1 MSDRELEMQEDDNL
15 VNEEEVTLEAA
26 DSELEEARSRKVKES
41 DIDDDDTGS
50 DPQGA
55 SFGDPSDSGDVTT
68 KKTDEK
74 PKGKGDPMPKTKI
87 GMINAMVDAMKG
99 HKKDEIAASYE
110 KMMAA
115 LDLNEDDDEEEAEE
129 SKKNVKEVKKNV
141 KEVKKVTK
149 EDIDVSDDV
158 RALFGEEDLSE
169 EFKESAT
176 TIFEAAV
183 VSKINEVLDSVSVDM
198 DAELEAEKH
207 DAVQPLN
214 TRLDDYLEYVVEE
227 WTKENQ
233 IAIESGIRAEIVEN
247 FMEGLRGLF
256 TENYVDIPEEKV
268 DLVDELAAKVQEL
281 EASVNEE
288 MEKNIDISKQLQEIK
303 KEQII
308 ENISDGLSENQSDK
322 LKSLADGVD
331 FEDEEDY
338 TKKLE
343 TIKENYFPSEE
354 VVSEIADDDEPL
366 EIEDD
371 DKNVNGSMANY
382 MNAISRSI
390 KK

>member
-15 VNEEEVTLEAA
+15 VNEEEVTLETASA
-26 DSELEEARSRKVKES
+26 EEVIAEAEEVQPEDDSEELVE
-41 DIDDDDTGS
+41 
-50 DPQGA
+50 
-55 SFGDPSDSGDVTT
+55 
-68 KKTDEK
+68 EK
-74 PKGKGDPMPKTKI
+74 PAMPKTKI
-87 GMINAMVDAMKG
+87 GMINAMVEYMKG
-99 HKKDEIAASYE
+99 HKKDDIAASYGKLMSAFE
-110 KMMAA
+110 P
-115 LDLNEDDDEEEAEE
+115 DDEDEDEEDDEEEAKE
-129 SKKNVKEVKKNV
+129 SKKKSV

-158 RALFGEEDLSE
+158 KALFGEEDLSE

-198 DAELEAEKH
+198 DAELEAEKE
-207 DAVQPLN
+207 DSIQTLS

-227 WTKENQ
+227 WVKENE

-281 EASVNEE
+281 ETSVNEE

>member
-1 MSDRELEMQEDDNL
+1 MSDKELEMQEDDNL
-15 VNEEEVTLEAA
+15 VNEEEVTLETASA
-26 DSELEEARSRKVKES
+26 EEVIAEAEEVQPEDDSEELAE
-41 DIDDDDTGS
+41 
-50 DPQGA
+50 
-55 SFGDPSDSGDVTT
+55 
-68 KKTDEK
+68 EK
-74 PKGKGDPMPKTKI
+74 PAMPKTKI
-87 GMINAMVDAMKG
+87 GMINAMVEYMKG
-99 HKKDEIAASYE
+99 HKKDDIAASYGKLMSAFE
-110 KMMAA
+110 P
-115 LDLNEDDDEEEAEE
+115 DDEDEDEEDDEEEAKE
-129 SKKNVKEVKKNV
+129 SKKKSV

-158 RALFGEEDLSE
+158 KALFGEEDLSE

-198 DAELEAEKH
+198 DAELEAEKE
-207 DAVQPLN
+207 DSIQTLS

-227 WTKENQ
+227 WVKENE

-281 EASVNEE
+281 ETSVNEE
-288 MEKNIDISKQLQEIK
+288 MEKNIDISKQLQEMK

-308 ENISDGLSENQSDK
+308 ESISDRLSENQSDK
-322 LKSLADGVD
+322 LKSLADGVE
-331 FEDEEDY
+331 FESEEDY

-343 TIKENYFPSEE
+343 TVKENYFPSEE
-354 VVSEIADDDEPL
+354 VVSEIADDEPL

>member
-1 MSDRELEMQEDDNL
+1 MSDQELNMQEDDNL
-15 VNEEEVTLEAA
+15 VNEEEVTLDSASVEETEEVIDEAKK
-26 DSELEEARSRKVKES
+26 SVKEFKADHDDS
-41 DIDDDDTGS
+41 DVP
-50 DPQGA
+50 DPVGN
-55 SFGDPSDSGDVTT
+55 
-68 KKTDEK
+68 KTDEK
-74 PKGKGDPMPKTKI
+74 PKGGGDPMPKTKI

-99 HKKDEIAASYE
+99 HKKDEIAASYK

-115 LDLNEDDDEEEAEE
+115 LDMDDDSEDDEEEAPVE
-129 SKKNVKEVKKNV
+129 SKKSV

-158 RALFGEEDLSE
+158 KALFGEEDLSE

-183 VSKINEVLDSVSVDM
+183 VSKINEVLSVDM
-198 DAELEAEKH
+198 DAELEAEKE
-207 DAVQPLN
+207 DAVQALS

-247 FMEGLRGLF
+247 FMEGLRNLF
-256 TENYVDIPEEKV
+256 SENYVDIPEEKV

-281 EASVNEE
+281 ETSVNEE
-288 MEKNIDISKQLQEIK
+288 MEKNIEISKQLQERK

-308 ENISDGLSENQSDK
+308 ESISDGLSENQSDK
-322 LKSLADGVD
+322 LKSLAEGVD

-343 TIKENYFPSEE
+343 TVKENYFPSEE
-354 VVSEIADDDEPL
+354 VVSEIADNDEPL
-366 EIEDD
+366 ELEDD
-371 DKNVNGSMANY
+371 DKMVNGSMANY

>member
-1 MSDRELEMQEDDNL
+1 MSDQELEMQEDDSL
-15 VNEEEVTLEAA
+15 VDEEEVTEA
-26 DSELEEARSRKVKES
+26 RKVKES

-55 SFGDPSDSGDVTT
+55 SFGDPSDAGDVTT
-68 KKTDEK
+68 KKTDEQ

-99 HKKDEIAASYE
+99 HKKDELAAAYE
-110 KMMAA
+110 KMMNAMKKY
-115 LDLNEDDDEEEAEE
+115 DSEDDVGYGEEAEK
-129 SKKNVKEVKKNV
+129 SKKTV

-158 RALFGEEDLSE
+158 KALFGEEDLSE

-183 VSKINEVLDSVSVDM
+183 VSKINEVLDTVSVDM
-198 DAELEAEKH
+198 DAELEVEL
-207 DAVQPLN
+207 DESIQTLS

-227 WTKENQ
+227 WVKENE

-308 ENISDGLSENQSDK
+308 ESVSDGLSENQSDK

-371 DKNVNGSMANY
+371 DTVNGSMAHY

>member
-1 MSDRELEMQEDDNL
+1 MSDQELNTQEDDNL
-15 VNEEEVTLEAA
+15 VNEEEVTLESASA
-26 DSELEEARSRKVKES
+26 EETEEVIAEAEEVQPEDDSEELAE
-41 DIDDDDTGS
+41 
-50 DPQGA
+50 
-55 SFGDPSDSGDVTT
+55 
-68 KKTDEK
+68 EK
-74 PKGKGDPMPKTKI
+74 PAMPKTKI
-87 GMINAMVDAMKG
+87 GMINAMVEYMKG
-99 HKKDEIAASYE
+99 HKKDDIAASYTKLMSAFE
-110 KMMAA
+110 P
-115 LDLNEDDDEEEAEE
+115 DDEDDDEEDDDEEEAKE
-129 SKKNVKEVKKNV
+129 SKKKSV

-158 RALFGEEDLSE
+158 KALFGEEDLSE

-183 VSKINEVLDSVSVDM
+183 VSKINEVLDTVSVDM
-198 DAELEAEKH
+198 DAELEADKEESIQ
-207 DAVQPLN
+207 ALS

-227 WTKENQ
+227 WVKENE

-281 EASVNEE
+281 ETSVNEE
-288 MEKNIDISKQLQEIK
+288 MEKNIDISKQLQEMK

-308 ENISDGLSENQSDK
+308 ESISDGLSENQSDK
-322 LKSLADGVD
+322 LKSLADGVE
-331 FEDEEDY
+331 FESEEDY

-343 TIKENYFPSEE
+343 TVKENYFPSEE
-354 VVSEIADDDEPL
+354 VVSEIADDEPL

>member
-1 MSDRELEMQEDDNL
+1 MSDQELEMQEDDSL
-15 VNEEEVTLEAA
+15 VDEEEVTEA
-26 DSELEEARSRKVKES
+26 RKVKES

-55 SFGDPSDSGDVTT
+55 SFGDPSDAGDVDT
-68 KKTDEK
+68 KKTHEK
-74 PKGKGDPMPKTKI
+74 KPGKGDPMPKTKI

-99 HKKDEIAASYE
+99 HKKDELAAAYK
-110 KMMAA
+110 KMMNAMKKY
-115 LDLNEDDDEEEAEE
+115 DSEDDVGYGEEAEK
-129 SKKNVKEVKKNV
+129 SKKTV

-183 VSKINEVLDSVSVDM
+183 VSKINEVLDTVSVDM
-198 DAELEAEKH
+198 DAELEVE
-207 DAVQPLN
+207 LN
-214 TRLDDYLEYVVEE
+214 ESIQTLSTRLDDYLEYVVEE
-227 WTKENQ
+227 WVKENE

-308 ENISDGLSENQSDK
+308 ESVSDGLSENQSDK

-371 DKNVNGSMANY
+371 DTVNGSMAHY

>member
-1 MSDRELEMQEDDNL
+1 MSDQELNTQEDDNL
-15 VNEEEVTLEAA
+15 VNEEEVTLETASA
-26 DSELEEARSRKVKES
+26 EEVIAEAEEVQPEDDSEELAE
-41 DIDDDDTGS
+41 
-50 DPQGA
+50 
-55 SFGDPSDSGDVTT
+55 
-68 KKTDEK
+68 EK
-74 PKGKGDPMPKTKI
+74 PAMPKTKI
-87 GMINAMVDAMKG
+87 GMINAMVEYMKG
-99 HKKDEIAASYE
+99 HKKDDIAASYTKLMSAFE
-110 KMMAA
+110 P
-115 LDLNEDDDEEEAEE
+115 DDEEDDDEDDDEEEAKE
-129 SKKNVKEVKKNV
+129 SKKKSV

-158 RALFGEEDLSE
+158 KALFGEEDLSE

-183 VSKINEVLDSVSVDM
+183 VSKINEVLDTVSVDM
-198 DAELEAEKH
+198 DAELEADKEESIQ
-207 DAVQPLN
+207 ALS

-227 WTKENQ
+227 WVKENEV
-233 IAIESGIRAEIVEN
+233 AIDSGIRAEIVEN

-281 EASVNEE
+281 ETSVNEE

-308 ENISDGLSENQSDK
+308 ESISDGLSENQSDK
-322 LKSLADGVD
+322 LKSLADGVE
-331 FEDEEDY
+331 FESEEDY

-343 TIKENYFPSEE
+343 TVKENYFPSEE
-354 VVSEIADDDEPL
+354 VVSEIADDEPL

>member
-1 MSDRELEMQEDDNL
+1 MSDKELKMQEDDNL
-15 VNEEEVTLEAA
+15 VTEEEVTLEAA

-55 SFGDPSDSGDVTT
+55 SFGDPSDAGDVTT

-99 HKKDEIAASYE
+99 HKKDEIASSYE

-115 LDLNEDDDEEEAEE
+115 LDMDDEDEDDDDDEEAVE
-129 SKKNVKEVKKNV
+129 SKKKSV

-198 DAELEAEKH
+198 DAELEAEKE
-207 DAVQPLN
+207 DAVQALS

-227 WTKENQ
+227 WTKENE

-247 FMEGLRGLF
+247 FMEGLRSLF

-281 EASVNEE
+281 ETSVNEE
-288 MEKNIDISKQLQEIK
+288 MEKNIDISKQLQEMK

-308 ENISDGLSENQSDK
+308 ESISDGLSENQSDK

>member
-1 MSDRELEMQEDDNL
+1 MSDKELEMQEDDNL
-15 VNEEEVTLEAA
+15 VNEEEVTLETASA
-26 DSELEEARSRKVKES
+26 EEVIAEAEEVQPEDDSEELVE
-41 DIDDDDTGS
+41 
-50 DPQGA
+50 
-55 SFGDPSDSGDVTT
+55 
-68 KKTDEK
+68 EK
-74 PKGKGDPMPKTKI
+74 PAMPKTKI
-87 GMINAMVDAMKG
+87 GMINAMVEYMKG
-99 HKKDEIAASYE
+99 HKKDDIAASYSKLMSAFE
-110 KMMAA
+110 P
-115 LDLNEDDDEEEAEE
+115 DDEDEDEEDDEEEAKE
-129 SKKNVKEVKKNV
+129 SKKKSV

-158 RALFGEEDLSE
+158 KALFGEEDLSE

-183 VSKINEVLDSVSVDM
+183 VSKINEVLDTVSVDM
-198 DAELEAEKH
+198 DAELEAEKV
-207 DAVQPLN
+207 DSIQTLS

-227 WTKENQ
+227 WVKENEV
-233 IAIESGIRAEIVEN
+233 AINSGIRAEIVEN

-281 EASVNEE
+281 ETSVNEE

-308 ENISDGLSENQSDK
+308 ESISDGLSENQSDK
-322 LKSLADGVD
+322 LKSLADGVE
-331 FEDEEDY
+331 FESEEDY

-343 TIKENYFPSEE
+343 TVKENYFPSEE
-354 VVSEIADDDEPL
+354 VVSEIADDEPL

>member
-1 MSDRELEMQEDDNL
+1 MSDQELNMQEDDNL
-15 VNEEEVTLEAA
+15 VNEEEVTLDSASVEETEEVIDEAKKSVKEFKA
-26 DSELEEARSRKVKES
+26 DHDDSEVPDAV
-41 DIDDDDTGS
+41 GN
-50 DPQGA
+50 
-55 SFGDPSDSGDVTT
+55 
-68 KKTDEK
+68 KTDEK
-74 PKGKGDPMPKTKI
+74 PKGGGDPMPKTKI

-99 HKKDEIAASYE
+99 HKKDEIAASYK

-115 LDLNEDDDEEEAEE
+115 LDMDDDSEDDEEEAPAE
-129 SKKNVKEVKKNV
+129 SKKSV

-158 RALFGEEDLSE
+158 KALFGEEDLSE

-183 VSKINEVLDSVSVDM
+183 VSKINEVLDNVSVDM
-198 DAELEAEKH
+198 DAELEAEKE
-207 DAVQPLN
+207 DAVQALS

-247 FMEGLRGLF
+247 FMEGLRNLF
-256 TENYVDIPEEKV
+256 SENYVDIPEEKV

-281 EASVNEE
+281 ETSVNEE
-288 MEKNIDISKQLQEIK
+288 MEKNIEISKQLQERK

-308 ENISDGLSENQSDK
+308 ESISDGLSENQSDK
-322 LKSLADGVD
+322 LKSLAEGVD

-343 TIKENYFPSEE
+343 TVKENYFPSEE
-354 VVSEIADDDEPL
+354 VVSEIADNDEPL
-366 EIEDD
+366 ELEDD
-371 DKNVNGSMANY
+371 DKMVNGSMANY

>member
-1 MSDRELEMQEDDNL
+1 MSDKELEMQEDDNL
-15 VNEEEVTLEAA
+15 VTEEEVTLETASA
-26 DSELEEARSRKVKES
+26 EEVIAEAEEVPPEDDSEELAEENPA
-41 DIDDDDTGS
+41 
-50 DPQGA
+50 
-55 SFGDPSDSGDVTT
+55 
-68 KKTDEK
+68 
-74 PKGKGDPMPKTKI
+74 MPKTKI
-87 GMINAMVDAMKG
+87 GMINAMVEYMKG
-99 HKKDEIAASYE
+99 HKKDDIAASYGKLMSAFE
-110 KMMAA
+110 P
-115 LDLNEDDDEEEAEE
+115 DDEDEDEEDDEEEAKE
-129 SKKNVKEVKKNV
+129 SKKKSV

-158 RALFGEEDLSE
+158 KALFGEEDLSE

-183 VSKINEVLDSVSVDM
+183 VSKINEVLDTVSVDM
-198 DAELEAEKH
+198 DAELEVEL
-207 DAVQPLN
+207 DESIQTLS

-281 EASVNEE
+281 ETSVNEE

-308 ENISDGLSENQSDK
+308 ESISDGLSENQSDK
-322 LKSLADGVD
+322 LKSLADGVE
-331 FEDEEDY
+331 FESEEDY

-343 TIKENYFPSEE
+343 TVKENYFPSEE
-354 VVSEIADDDEPL
+354 VVSEIADDEPL

>member
-1 MSDRELEMQEDDNL
+1 MSDQELNTQEDDNL
-15 VNEEEVTLEAA
+15 VNEEEVTLETASA
-26 DSELEEARSRKVKES
+26 EEVIAEAEEVQPEDDSEELAE
-41 DIDDDDTGS
+41 
-50 DPQGA
+50 
-55 SFGDPSDSGDVTT
+55 
-68 KKTDEK
+68 EK
-74 PKGKGDPMPKTKI
+74 PAMPKTKI
-87 GMINAMVDAMKG
+87 GMINAMVEYMKG
-99 HKKDEIAASYE
+99 HKKDDIAASYTKLMSAFE
-110 KMMAA
+110 P
-115 LDLNEDDDEEEAEE
+115 DDEEDDDEDDDEEEAKE
-129 SKKNVKEVKKNV
+129 SKKKSV

-158 RALFGEEDLSE
+158 KALFGEEDLSE

-183 VSKINEVLDSVSVDM
+183 VSKINEVLDTVSVDM
-198 DAELEAEKH
+198 DAELEAEKE
-207 DAVQPLN
+207 DSIQTLS

-227 WTKENQ
+227 WVKENEV
-233 IAIESGIRAEIVEN
+233 AINSGIRAEIVEN

-281 EASVNEE
+281 ETSVNEE

-308 ENISDGLSENQSDK
+308 ESISDGLSENQSDK
-322 LKSLADGVD
+322 LKSLADGVE
-331 FEDEEDY
+331 FESEEDY

-343 TIKENYFPSEE
+343 TVKENYFPSEE
-354 VVSEIADDDEPL
+354 VVSEIADDEPL

>member
-1 MSDRELEMQEDDNL
+1 MSDKELEMQEDDNL
-15 VNEEEVTLEAA
+15 VTEEEVTLETASA
-26 DSELEEARSRKVKES
+26 EEVIAEAEEVQPEDDSEELVE
-41 DIDDDDTGS
+41 
-50 DPQGA
+50 
-55 SFGDPSDSGDVTT
+55 
-68 KKTDEK
+68 EK
-74 PKGKGDPMPKTKI
+74 PAMPKTKI
-87 GMINAMVDAMKG
+87 GMINAMVEYMKG
-99 HKKDEIAASYE
+99 HKKDDIAASYGKLMSAFE
-110 KMMAA
+110 P
-115 LDLNEDDDEEEAEE
+115 DDEDDDEEDDDEEEAKE
-129 SKKNVKEVKKNV
+129 SKKKSV

-158 RALFGEEDLSE
+158 KALFGEEDLSE

-183 VSKINEVLDSVSVDM
+183 VSKINEVLDTVSVDM
-198 DAELEAEKH
+198 DAELEAEKE
-207 DAVQPLN
+207 DSIQTLS

-227 WTKENQ
+227 WVKENE

-281 EASVNEE
+281 ETSVNEE

-308 ENISDGLSENQSDK
+308 ESISDGLSENQSDK
-322 LKSLADGVD
+322 LKSLADGVE
-331 FEDEEDY
+331 FESEEDY

-343 TIKENYFPSEE
+343 TVKENYFPSEE
-354 VVSEIADDDEPL
+354 VVSEIADDEPL

>member
-1 MSDRELEMQEDDNL
+1 MSDKELEMQEDDNL
-15 VNEEEVTLEAA
+15 VTEEEVTLETASA
-26 DSELEEARSRKVKES
+26 EEVIAEAEEVQPEDDSEELAE
-41 DIDDDDTGS
+41 
-50 DPQGA
+50 
-55 SFGDPSDSGDVTT
+55 
-68 KKTDEK
+68 EK
-74 PKGKGDPMPKTKI
+74 PAMPKTKI
-87 GMINAMVDAMKG
+87 GMINAMVEYMKG
-99 HKKDEIAASYE
+99 HKKDDIAASYGKLMSAFE
-110 KMMAA
+110 P
-115 LDLNEDDDEEEAEE
+115 DDEDEDEEDDEEEAKE
-129 SKKNVKEVKKNV
+129 SKKKSV

-158 RALFGEEDLSE
+158 KALFGEEDLSE

-198 DAELEAEKH
+198 DAELEVEL
-207 DAVQPLN
+207 DESIQTLS

-227 WTKENQ
+227 WVKENEV
-233 IAIESGIRAEIVEN
+233 AINSGIRAEIVEN

-281 EASVNEE
+281 ETSVNEE

-308 ENISDGLSENQSDK
+308 ESISDGLSENQSDK
-322 LKSLADGVD
+322 LKSLADGVE
-331 FEDEEDY
+331 FESEEDY

-343 TIKENYFPSEE
+343 TVKENYFPSEE
-354 VVSEIADDDEPL
+354 VVSEIADDEPL

>member
-1 MSDRELEMQEDDNL
+1 MSDKELEMQEDDNL
-15 VNEEEVTLEAA
+15 VTEEEVTLETASA
-26 DSELEEARSRKVKES
+26 EEVIAEAEEVQPEDDSEELAE
-41 DIDDDDTGS
+41 
-50 DPQGA
+50 
-55 SFGDPSDSGDVTT
+55 
-68 KKTDEK
+68 EK
-74 PKGKGDPMPKTKI
+74 PAMPKTKI
-87 GMINAMVDAMKG
+87 GMINAMVEYMKG
-99 HKKDEIAASYE
+99 HKKDDIAASYGKLMSAFE
-110 KMMAA
+110 P
-115 LDLNEDDDEEEAEE
+115 DDEDEDEEDDEEEAKE
-129 SKKNVKEVKKNV
+129 SKKKSV

-158 RALFGEEDLSE
+158 KALFGEEDLSE

-183 VSKINEVLDSVSVDM
+183 VSKINEVLDTVSVDM
-198 DAELEAEKH
+198 DAELEAEKE
-207 DAVQPLN
+207 DSIQTLS

-227 WTKENQ
+227 WVKENE

-247 FMEGLRGLF
+247 FMGGLRTLF

-308 ENISDGLSENQSDK
+308 ESVSDGLSENQSDK

-366 EIEDD
+366 EIEDED
-371 DKNVNGSMANY
+371 SVNGSMAHY

>member
-1 MSDRELEMQEDDNL
+1 MSDQELEMQEDDSL
-15 VNEEEVTLEAA
+15 VNEEEVTLETASA
-26 DSELEEARSRKVKES
+26 EEVIAEAEEVQPEDDSEELVE
-41 DIDDDDTGS
+41 
-50 DPQGA
+50 
-55 SFGDPSDSGDVTT
+55 
-68 KKTDEK
+68 EK
-74 PKGKGDPMPKTKI
+74 PAMPKTKI
-87 GMINAMVDAMKG
+87 GMINAMVEYMKG
-99 HKKDEIAASYE
+99 HKKDDIAASYSKLMSAFE
-110 KMMAA
+110 P
-115 LDLNEDDDEEEAEE
+115 DDEDEDEEDDEEEAKE
-129 SKKNVKEVKKNV
+129 SKKKSV

-158 RALFGEEDLSE
+158 KALFGEEDLSE

-183 VSKINEVLDSVSVDM
+183 VSKINEVLDTVSVDM
-198 DAELEAEKH
+198 DAELEAEKE
-207 DAVQPLN
+207 DSIQTLS

-227 WTKENQ
+227 WVKENEV
-233 IAIESGIRAEIVEN
+233 AINSGIRAEIVEN

-281 EASVNEE
+281 ETSVNEE

-308 ENISDGLSENQSDK
+308 ESISDGLSENQSDK
-322 LKSLADGVD
+322 LKSLADGVE
-331 FEDEEDY
+331 FESEEDY

-343 TIKENYFPSEE
+343 TVKENYFPSEE
-354 VVSEIADDDEPL
+354 VVSEIADDEPL

>member
-1 MSDRELEMQEDDNL
+1 MSDKELEMQEDDNL
-15 VNEEEVTLEAA
+15 VNEEEVTLETASA
-26 DSELEEARSRKVKES
+26 EEVIAEAEEVQPEDDSEELVE
-41 DIDDDDTGS
+41 
-50 DPQGA
+50 
-55 SFGDPSDSGDVTT
+55 
-68 KKTDEK
+68 EK
-74 PKGKGDPMPKTKI
+74 PAMPKTKI
-87 GMINAMVDAMKG
+87 GMINAMVEYMKG
-99 HKKDEIAASYE
+99 HKKDDIAASYSKLMSAFE
-110 KMMAA
+110 P
-115 LDLNEDDDEEEAEE
+115 DDEDEDEEDDEEEAKE
-129 SKKNVKEVKKNV
+129 SKKKSV

-158 RALFGEEDLSE
+158 KALFGEEDLSE

-198 DAELEAEKH
+198 DAELEAEKE
-207 DAVQPLN
+207 DSIQTLS

>member
-1 MSDRELEMQEDDNL
+1 MSDKELEMQEDDNL
-15 VNEEEVTLEAA
+15 VTEEEVTLETASA
-26 DSELEEARSRKVKES
+26 EEVIAEAEEVQPEDDSEELAE
-41 DIDDDDTGS
+41 
-50 DPQGA
+50 
-55 SFGDPSDSGDVTT
+55 
-68 KKTDEK
+68 EK
-74 PKGKGDPMPKTKI
+74 PAMPKTKI
-87 GMINAMVDAMKG
+87 GMINAMVEYMKG
-99 HKKDEIAASYE
+99 HKKDDIAASYGKLMSAFE
-110 KMMAA
+110 P
-115 LDLNEDDDEEEAEE
+115 DDEDEDEEDDEEEAKE
-129 SKKNVKEVKKNV
+129 SKKKSV

-158 RALFGEEDLSE
+158 KALFGEEDLSE

-183 VSKINEVLDSVSVDM
+183 VSKINEVLDTVSVDM
-198 DAELEAEKH
+198 DAELEVEL
-207 DAVQPLN
+207 DESIQTLS

-227 WTKENQ
+227 WVKENE

-281 EASVNEE
+281 ETSVNEE
-288 MEKNIDISKQLQEIK
+288 MEKNIDISKQLQEMK

-308 ENISDGLSENQSDK
+308 ESISDGLSENQSDK
-322 LKSLADGVD
+322 LKSLADGVE
-331 FEDEEDY
+331 FESEEDY

-343 TIKENYFPSEE
+343 TVKENYFPSEE
-354 VVSEIADDDEPL
+354 VVSEIADDEPL

>member
-1 MSDRELEMQEDDNL
+1 MSDQELEMQEDDSL
-15 VNEEEVTLEAA
+15 VNEEEVTLETASTEEVIA
-26 DSELEEARSRKVKES
+26 EAEEGQSEDDSEELAE
-41 DIDDDDTGS
+41 
-50 DPQGA
+50 
-55 SFGDPSDSGDVTT
+55 
-68 KKTDEK
+68 EK
-74 PKGKGDPMPKTKI
+74 PALPKTKI
-87 GMINAMVDAMKG
+87 GMINAMVEAMKG
-99 HKKDEIAASYE
+99 HKKADIAASYH

-115 LDLNEDDDEEEAEE
+115 LDMDDDDDDDDEEEAAE
-129 SKKNVKEVKKNV
+129 SKKTV

-158 RALFGEEDLSE
+158 KALFGEEDLSE

-183 VSKINEVLDSVSVDM
+183 VSKINEVLDTVSVDM
-198 DAELEAEKH
+198 DAELEAEKE
-207 DAVQPLN
+207 DSIQTLS

-227 WTKENQ
+227 WVKENEV
-233 IAIESGIRAEIVEN
+233 AINSGIRAEIVEN

-281 EASVNEE
+281 ETSVNEE

-308 ENISDGLSENQSDK
+308 ESISDGLSENQSDK
-322 LKSLADGVD
+322 LKSLADGVE
-331 FEDEEDY
+331 FESEEDY

-343 TIKENYFPSEE
+343 TVKENYFPSEE
-354 VVSEIADDDEPL
+354 VVSEIADDEPL

>member
-1 MSDRELEMQEDDNL
+1 M
-15 VNEEEVTLEAA
+15 
-26 DSELEEARSRKVKES
+26 
-41 DIDDDDTGS
+41 
-50 DPQGA
+50 
-55 SFGDPSDSGDVTT
+55 
-68 KKTDEK
+68 
-74 PKGKGDPMPKTKI
+74 
-87 GMINAMVDAMKG
+87 
-99 HKKDEIAASYE
+99 
-110 KMMAA
+110 
-115 LDLNEDDDEEEAEE
+115 
-129 SKKNVKEVKKNV
+129 
-141 KEVKKVTK
+141 
-149 EDIDVSDDV
+149 
-158 RALFGEEDLSE
+158 SE

-198 DAELEAEKH
+198 DAELEAEKE
-207 DAVQPLN
+207 DAVQALS

-227 WTKENQ
+227 WVKENE

-288 MEKNIDISKQLQEIK
+288 MEKNIDISKQLQEMK

-308 ENISDGLSENQSDK
+308 ESISDGLSENQSDK
-322 LKSLADGVD
+322 LKSLADGVE
-331 FEDEEDY
+331 FESEEDY

-343 TIKENYFPSEE
+343 TVKENYFPSEE
-354 VVSEIADDDEPL
+354 VVSEIADDEPL

>member
-1 MSDRELEMQEDDNL
+1 MSDQELNMQEDDTL
-15 VNEEEVTLEAA
+15 VNEEEVTLDSASVEETEEVIDEAKKSVKEFKA
-26 DSELEEARSRKVKES
+26 DHDDSEVPDAG
-41 DIDDDDTGS
+41 T
-50 DPQGA
+50 A
-55 SFGDPSDSGDVTT
+55 
-68 KKTDEK
+68 KTDEK
-74 PKGKGDPMPKTKI
+74 PKGGADPMPKTKI

-99 HKKDEIAASYE
+99 HKKDEIAASYK

-115 LDLNEDDDEEEAEE
+115 LDMDDDSEDDEEEAPVE
-129 SKKNVKEVKKNV
+129 SKKSV

-158 RALFGEEDLSE
+158 KALFGEEDLSE

-183 VSKINEVLDSVSVDM
+183 VSKINEVLDNVSVDM
-198 DAELEAEKH
+198 DAELEAEKE
-207 DAVQPLN
+207 DAVQALS

-247 FMEGLRGLF
+247 FMEGLRNLF
-256 TENYVDIPEEKV
+256 SENYVDIPEEKV

-281 EASVNEE
+281 ETSVNEE
-288 MEKNIDISKQLQEIK
+288 MEKNIEISKQLQERK

-308 ENISDGLSENQSDK
+308 ESISDGLSENQSDK
-322 LKSLADGVD
+322 LKSLAEGVD

-343 TIKENYFPSEE
+343 TVKENYFPSEE
-354 VVSEIADDDEPL
+354 VVSEIADNDEPL
-366 EIEDD
+366 ELEDD
-371 DKNVNGSMANY
+371 DKMVNGSMANY

>member
-1 MSDRELEMQEDDNL
+1 MSDKELEMQEDDNL
-15 VNEEEVTLEAA
+15 VTEEEVTLETASA
-26 DSELEEARSRKVKES
+26 EEVIAEAEEVQPEDDSEELVE
-41 DIDDDDTGS
+41 
-50 DPQGA
+50 
-55 SFGDPSDSGDVTT
+55 
-68 KKTDEK
+68 EK
-74 PKGKGDPMPKTKI
+74 PAMPKTKI
-87 GMINAMVDAMKG
+87 GMINAMVEYMKG
-99 HKKDEIAASYE
+99 HKKDDIAASYSKLMSAFE
-110 KMMAA
+110 P
-115 LDLNEDDDEEEAEE
+115 DDEDEDEEDDEEEAKE
-129 SKKNVKEVKKNV
+129 SKKKSV

-158 RALFGEEDLSE
+158 KALFGEEDLSE

-198 DAELEAEKH
+198 DAELEAEKE
-207 DAVQPLN
+207 DSIQTLS

-227 WTKENQ
+227 WVKENE

-281 EASVNEE
+281 ETSVNEE
-288 MEKNIDISKQLQEIK
+288 MEKNIDISKQLQEMK

-308 ENISDGLSENQSDK
+308 ESISDRLSENQSDK
-322 LKSLADGVD
+322 LKSLADGVE
-331 FEDEEDY
+331 FESEEDY

-343 TIKENYFPSEE
+343 TVKENYFPSEE
-354 VVSEIADDDEPL
+354 VVSEIADDEPL

>member
-1 MSDRELEMQEDDNL
+1 MSDQELEMQEDDSL
-15 VNEEEVTLEAA
+15 VNEEEVTLDNDSAEDIIEAEEVQSED
-26 DSELEEARSRKVKES
+26 DSEELAE
-41 DIDDDDTGS
+41 
-50 DPQGA
+50 
-55 SFGDPSDSGDVTT
+55 
-68 KKTDEK
+68 EK
-74 PKGKGDPMPKTKI
+74 PALPKTKI
-87 GMINAMVDAMKG
+87 GMINAMVEAMKG
-99 HKKDEIAASYE
+99 HKKAEITAAYA

-115 LDLNEDDDEEEAEE
+115 LDMDDDEDDDEEEAAE
-129 SKKNVKEVKKNV
+129 SKKTV

-183 VSKINEVLDSVSVDM
+183 VSKINEVLDTVSVDM
-198 DAELEAEKH
+198 DAELEVE
-207 DAVQPLN
+207 LN
-214 TRLDDYLEYVVEE
+214 ESIQTLSTRLDDYLEYVVEE
-227 WTKENQ
+227 WVKENE

-308 ENISDGLSENQSDK
+308 ESVSDGLSENQSDK

-371 DKNVNGSMANY
+371 DTVNGSMAHY

>member
-1 MSDRELEMQEDDNL
+1 MSDKELEMQEDDNL
-15 VNEEEVTLEAA
+15 VNEEEVTLETASA
-26 DSELEEARSRKVKES
+26 EEVIAEAEEVQPEDDSEELAE
-41 DIDDDDTGS
+41 
-50 DPQGA
+50 
-55 SFGDPSDSGDVTT
+55 
-68 KKTDEK
+68 EK
-74 PKGKGDPMPKTKI
+74 PAMPKTKI
-87 GMINAMVDAMKG
+87 GMINAMVEYMKG
-99 HKKDEIAASYE
+99 HKKDDIAASYGKLMSAFE
-110 KMMAA
+110 P
-115 LDLNEDDDEEEAEE
+115 DDEDEDEEDDEEEAKE
-129 SKKNVKEVKKNV
+129 SKKKSV

-158 RALFGEEDLSE
+158 KALFGEEDLSE

-198 DAELEAEKH
+198 DAELEAEKE
-207 DAVQPLN
+207 DAVQALS

-227 WTKENQ
+227 WVKENEV
-233 IAIESGIRAEIVEN
+233 AINSGIRAEIVEN

-281 EASVNEE
+281 ETSVNEE
-288 MEKNIDISKQLQEIK
+288 MEKNIDISKQLQEMK

-308 ENISDGLSENQSDK
+308 EIISDGLSENQSDK
-322 LKSLADGVD
+322 LKSLADGVE
-331 FEDEEDY
+331 FESEEDY

-343 TIKENYFPSEE
+343 TVKENYFPSEE
-354 VVSEIADDDEPL
+354 VVSEIADDEPL

>member
-1 MSDRELEMQEDDNL
+1 MSDKELKMQEDDNL
-15 VNEEEVTLEAA
+15 VNEEEVTLETASA
-26 DSELEEARSRKVKES
+26 EEVIAEAEEVQPEDDSEELVE
-41 DIDDDDTGS
+41 
-50 DPQGA
+50 
-55 SFGDPSDSGDVTT
+55 
-68 KKTDEK
+68 EK
-74 PKGKGDPMPKTKI
+74 PAMPKTKI
-87 GMINAMVDAMKG
+87 GMINAMVEYMKG
-99 HKKDEIAASYE
+99 HKKDDIAASYGKLMSAFE
-110 KMMAA
+110 P
-115 LDLNEDDDEEEAEE
+115 DDEDEDEEDDEEEAKE
-129 SKKNVKEVKKNV
+129 SKKKSV

-158 RALFGEEDLSE
+158 KALFGEEDLSE

-183 VSKINEVLDSVSVDM
+183 VSKINEVLDTVSVDM
-198 DAELEAEKH
+198 DAELEAEKE
-207 DAVQPLN
+207 DSIQTLS

-227 WTKENQ
+227 WVKENEV
-233 IAIESGIRAEIVEN
+233 AINSGIRAEIVEN

-281 EASVNEE
+281 ETSVNEE

-308 ENISDGLSENQSDK
+308 ESISDGLSENQSDK
-322 LKSLADGVD
+322 LKSLADGVE
-331 FEDEEDY
+331 FESEEDY

-343 TIKENYFPSEE
+343 TVKENYFPSEE
-354 VVSEIADDDEPL
+354 VVSEIADDEPL

>member
-1 MSDRELEMQEDDNL
+1 MSDKELEMQEDDNL
-15 VNEEEVTLEAA
+15 VNEEEVTLETASA
-26 DSELEEARSRKVKES
+26 EEVIAEAEEVQPEDDSEELVE
-41 DIDDDDTGS
+41 
-50 DPQGA
+50 
-55 SFGDPSDSGDVTT
+55 
-68 KKTDEK
+68 EK
-74 PKGKGDPMPKTKI
+74 PAMPKTKI
-87 GMINAMVDAMKG
+87 GMINAMVEYMKG
-99 HKKDEIAASYE
+99 HKKDDIAASYSKLMSAFE
-110 KMMAA
+110 P
-115 LDLNEDDDEEEAEE
+115 DDEDEDEEDDEEEAKE
-129 SKKNVKEVKKNV
+129 SKKKSV

-158 RALFGEEDLSE
+158 KALFGEEDLSE

-198 DAELEAEKH
+198 DAELEAEKE
-207 DAVQPLN
+207 DSIQTLS

-227 WTKENQ
+227 WVKENE

-281 EASVNEE
+281 ETSVNEE

-308 ENISDGLSENQSDK
+308 ESISDGLSENQSDK
-322 LKSLADGVD
+322 LKSLADGVE
-331 FEDEEDY
+331 FESEEDY

-343 TIKENYFPSEE
+343 TVKENYFPSEE
-354 VVSEIADDDEPL
+354 VVSEIADDEPL

>member
-1 MSDRELEMQEDDNL
+1 MSDQELNMQEDDNL
-15 VNEEEVTLEAA
+15 VNEEEVTLESASTYEVISETEEIQPED
-26 DSELEEARSRKVKES
+26 DSEELVE
-41 DIDDDDTGS
+41 
-50 DPQGA
+50 
-55 SFGDPSDSGDVTT
+55 
-68 KKTDEK
+68 EK
-74 PKGKGDPMPKTKI
+74 PAMPKTKI
-87 GMINAMVDAMKG
+87 GMINAMVEYMKG
-99 HKKDEIAASYE
+99 HKKDDIAASYTKLMSAFE
-110 KMMAA
+110 P
-115 LDLNEDDDEEEAEE
+115 DDEEDDDEDDDEEEAKE
-129 SKKNVKEVKKNV
+129 SKKKSV

-158 RALFGEEDLSE
+158 KALFGEEDLSE

-183 VSKINEVLDSVSVDM
+183 VSKINEVLDTVSVDM
-198 DAELEAEKH
+198 DAELEAEKE
-207 DAVQPLN
+207 DSIQTLS

-227 WTKENQ
+227 WVKENEV
-233 IAIESGIRAEIVEN
+233 AIDSGIRAEIVEN

-281 EASVNEE
+281 ETSVNEE

-308 ENISDGLSENQSDK
+308 ESISDGLSENQSDK
-322 LKSLADGVD
+322 LKSLADGVE
-331 FEDEEDY
+331 FESEEDY

-343 TIKENYFPSEE
+343 TVKENYFPSEE
-354 VVSEIADDDEPL
+354 VVSEIADNDEPL

>member
-1 MSDRELEMQEDDNL
+1 M
-15 VNEEEVTLEAA
+15 
-26 DSELEEARSRKVKES
+26 
-41 DIDDDDTGS
+41 
-50 DPQGA
+50 P
-55 SFGDPSDSGDVTT
+55 
-68 KKTDEK
+68 DEK
-74 PKGKGDPMPKTKI
+74 LTPSILYTT
-87 GMINAMVDAMKG
+87 
-99 HKKDEIAASYE
+99 
-110 KMMAA
+110 
-115 LDLNEDDDEEEAEE
+115 EAEE

-198 DAELEAEKH
+198 DAELEAEKE
-207 DAVQPLN
+207 DSIQTLS

-227 WTKENQ
+227 WVKENE
-233 IAIESGIRAEIVEN
+233 IAIESGIREEIVEN

-281 EASVNEE
+281 ETSVNEE

-308 ENISDGLSENQSDK
+308 ESISDGLSENQSDK
-322 LKSLADGVD
+322 LKSLADGVE
-331 FEDEEDY
+331 FESEEDY

-343 TIKENYFPSEE
+343 TVKENYFPSEE
-354 VVSEIADDDEPL
+354 VVSEIADDEPL

>member
-15 VNEEEVTLEAA
+15 VNEEEVTLETASA
-26 DSELEEARSRKVKES
+26 EEVIAEAEEVQPEDDSEELAE
-41 DIDDDDTGS
+41 
-50 DPQGA
+50 
-55 SFGDPSDSGDVTT
+55 
-68 KKTDEK
+68 EK
-74 PKGKGDPMPKTKI
+74 PAMPKTKI
-87 GMINAMVDAMKG
+87 GMINAMVEYMKG
-99 HKKDEIAASYE
+99 HKKDDIAASYGKLMSAFE
-110 KMMAA
+110 P
-115 LDLNEDDDEEEAEE
+115 DDEDEDEEDDEEEAKE
-129 SKKNVKEVKKNV
+129 SKKKSV

-158 RALFGEEDLSE
+158 KALFGEEDLSE

-183 VSKINEVLDSVSVDM
+183 VSKINEVLDTVSVDM
-198 DAELEAEKH
+198 DAELEVEL
-207 DAVQPLN
+207 DESIQTLS

-227 WTKENQ
+227 WVKENE

-281 EASVNEE
+281 ETSVNEE
-288 MEKNIDISKQLQEIK
+288 MEKNIDISKQLQEMK

-308 ENISDGLSENQSDK
+308 ESISDGLSENQSDK
-322 LKSLADGVD
+322 LKSLADGVE
-331 FEDEEDY
+331 FESEEDY

-343 TIKENYFPSEE
+343 TVKENYFPSEE
-354 VVSEIADDDEPL
+354 VVSEIADDEPL

>member
-1 MSDRELEMQEDDNL
+1 MSDQELNTQEDDNL
-15 VNEEEVTLEAA
+15 VNEEEVTLETASA
-26 DSELEEARSRKVKES
+26 EEVIAEAEEVQPEDDSEELAE
-41 DIDDDDTGS
+41 
-50 DPQGA
+50 
-55 SFGDPSDSGDVTT
+55 
-68 KKTDEK
+68 EK
-74 PKGKGDPMPKTKI
+74 PAMPKTKI
-87 GMINAMVDAMKG
+87 GMINAMVEYMKG
-99 HKKDEIAASYE
+99 HKKDDIAASYTKLMSAFE
-110 KMMAA
+110 P
-115 LDLNEDDDEEEAEE
+115 DDEEDDDEADDEEEAKE
-129 SKKNVKEVKKNV
+129 SKKTKTV

-158 RALFGEEDLSE
+158 KALFGEEDLSE

-183 VSKINEVLDSVSVDM
+183 VSKINEVLDTVSVDM
-198 DAELEAEKH
+198 DAELEADKEESIQ
-207 DAVQPLN
+207 ALS

-227 WTKENQ
+227 WVKENEV
-233 IAIESGIRAEIVEN
+233 AIDSGIRAEIVEN

-281 EASVNEE
+281 ETSVNEE

-308 ENISDGLSENQSDK
+308 ESISDGLSENQSDK
-322 LKSLADGVD
+322 LKSLADGVE
-331 FEDEEDY
+331 FESEEDY

-343 TIKENYFPSEE
+343 TVKENYFPSEE
-354 VVSEIADDDEPL
+354 VVSEIADNDEPL

>member
-1 MSDRELEMQEDDNL
+1 MSDKELKMQEDDNL
-15 VNEEEVTLEAA
+15 VNEEEGTLESASA
-26 DSELEEARSRKVKES
+26 EETEEVIAEAEEVQPEDDSEELAE
-41 DIDDDDTGS
+41 
-50 DPQGA
+50 
-55 SFGDPSDSGDVTT
+55 
-68 KKTDEK
+68 EK
-74 PKGKGDPMPKTKI
+74 PAMPKTKI
-87 GMINAMVDAMKG
+87 GMINAMVEYMKG
-99 HKKDEIAASYE
+99 HKKDDIAASYTKLMSAFE
-110 KMMAA
+110 P
-115 LDLNEDDDEEEAEE
+115 DDEEDDDEDDDEEEAKE
-129 SKKNVKEVKKNV
+129 SKKKSV

-158 RALFGEEDLSE
+158 KALFGEEDLSE

-183 VSKINEVLDSVSVDM
+183 VSKINEVLDTVSVDM
-198 DAELEAEKH
+198 DAELEADKEESIQ
-207 DAVQPLN
+207 ALS

-227 WTKENQ
+227 WVKENEV
-233 IAIESGIRAEIVEN
+233 AIDSGIRAEIVEN

-281 EASVNEE
+281 ETSVNEE

-308 ENISDGLSENQSDK
+308 ESISDGLSENQSDK
-322 LKSLADGVD
+322 LKSLADGVE
-331 FEDEEDY
+331 FESEEDY

-343 TIKENYFPSEE
+343 TVKENYFPSEE
-354 VVSEIADDDEPL
+354 VVSEIADDEPL

>member
-1 MSDRELEMQEDDNL
+1 MSDQELNTQEDDNL
-15 VNEEEVTLEAA
+15 VNEEEVTLDSASTEEIVAEAEEIQPEA
-26 DSELEEARSRKVKES
+26 EDDSEELVE
-41 DIDDDDTGS
+41 
-50 DPQGA
+50 
-55 SFGDPSDSGDVTT
+55 
-68 KKTDEK
+68 EK
-74 PKGKGDPMPKTKI
+74 PAMPKTKI
-87 GMINAMVDAMKG
+87 GMINAMVEYMKG
-99 HKKDEIAASYE
+99 HKKDDIAASYGKLMSAFE
-110 KMMAA
+110 P
-115 LDLNEDDDEEEAEE
+115 DDEDDDEEDDDEEEAKE
-129 SKKNVKEVKKNV
+129 SKKKSV

-158 RALFGEEDLSE
+158 KALFGEEDLSE

-183 VSKINEVLDSVSVDM
+183 VSKINEVLDTVSVDM
-198 DAELEAEKH
+198 DAELEAEKE
-207 DAVQPLN
+207 DSIQTLS

-227 WTKENQ
+227 WVKENEV
-233 IAIESGIRAEIVEN
+233 AINSGIRAEIVEN

-281 EASVNEE
+281 ETSVNEE
-288 MEKNIDISKQLQEIK
+288 MEKNIDISKQLQEMK

-308 ENISDGLSENQSDK
+308 ESISDGLSENQSDK
-322 LKSLADGVD
+322 LKSLADGVE
-331 FEDEEDY
+331 FESEEDY

-343 TIKENYFPSEE
+343 TVKENYFPSEE
-354 VVSEIADDDEPL
+354 VVSEIADDEPL

>member
-1 MSDRELEMQEDDNL
+1 MSDKELEMQEDDNL
-15 VNEEEVTLEAA
+15 VTEEEVTLETASA
-26 DSELEEARSRKVKES
+26 EEVIAEAEEVQPEDDSEELVE
-41 DIDDDDTGS
+41 
-50 DPQGA
+50 
-55 SFGDPSDSGDVTT
+55 
-68 KKTDEK
+68 EK
-74 PKGKGDPMPKTKI
+74 PAMPKTKI
-87 GMINAMVDAMKG
+87 GMINAMVEYMKG
-99 HKKDEIAASYE
+99 HKKDDIAASYSKLMSAFE
-110 KMMAA
+110 P
-115 LDLNEDDDEEEAEE
+115 DDEDEDEEDDEEEAKE
-129 SKKNVKEVKKNV
+129 SKKKSV

-158 RALFGEEDLSE
+158 KALFGEEDLSE

-198 DAELEAEKH
+198 DAELEAEKE
-207 DAVQPLN
+207 DSIQTLS

-227 WTKENQ
+227 WVKENE

-281 EASVNEE
+281 ETSVNEE
-288 MEKNIDISKQLQEIK
+288 MEKNIDISKQLQEMK

-308 ENISDGLSENQSDK
+308 ESISDGLSENQSDK
-322 LKSLADGVD
+322 LKSLADGVE
-331 FEDEEDY
+331 FESEEDY

-343 TIKENYFPSEE
+343 TVKENYFPSEE
-354 VVSEIADDDEPL
+354 VVSEIADDEPL

>member
-1 MSDRELEMQEDDNL
+1 MSDKELEMQEDDNL
-15 VNEEEVTLEAA
+15 VNEEEVTLETASA
-26 DSELEEARSRKVKES
+26 EEVIAEAEEVQPEDDSEELAE
-41 DIDDDDTGS
+41 
-50 DPQGA
+50 
-55 SFGDPSDSGDVTT
+55 
-68 KKTDEK
+68 EK
-74 PKGKGDPMPKTKI
+74 PAMPKTKI
-87 GMINAMVDAMKG
+87 GMINAMVEYMKG
-99 HKKDEIAASYE
+99 HKKDDIAASYSKLMSAFE
-110 KMMAA
+110 P
-115 LDLNEDDDEEEAEE
+115 DDEDEDEEDDEEEAKE
-129 SKKNVKEVKKNV
+129 SKKKSV

-158 RALFGEEDLSE
+158 KALFGEEDLSE

-183 VSKINEVLDSVSVDM
+183 VSKINEVLDTVSVDM
-198 DAELEAEKH
+198 DAELEVEL
-207 DAVQPLN
+207 DESIQTLS

-227 WTKENQ
+227 WVKENEV
-233 IAIESGIRAEIVEN
+233 AINSGIRAEIVEN

-281 EASVNEE
+281 ETSVNEE

-308 ENISDGLSENQSDK
+308 ESISDGLSENQSDK
-322 LKSLADGVD
+322 LKSLADGVE
-331 FEDEEDY
+331 FESEEDY

-343 TIKENYFPSEE
+343 TVKENYFPSEE
-354 VVSEIADDDEPL
+354 GGSEIADDEPL

>member
-1 MSDRELEMQEDDNL
+1 MSDQELEMQEDDSL
-15 VNEEEVTLEAA
+15 VNEEEVTLETASTEEVIA
-26 DSELEEARSRKVKES
+26 EAEEVQSEDDSEELAE
-41 DIDDDDTGS
+41 
-50 DPQGA
+50 
-55 SFGDPSDSGDVTT
+55 
-68 KKTDEK
+68 EK
-74 PKGKGDPMPKTKI
+74 PALPKTKI
-87 GMINAMVDAMKG
+87 GMINAMVEAMKG
-99 HKKDEIAASYE
+99 HKKADIAASYH

-115 LDLNEDDDEEEAEE
+115 LDMDDDEDDDDEEEAAE
-129 SKKNVKEVKKNV
+129 SKKTV

-158 RALFGEEDLSE
+158 KALFGEEDLSE

-183 VSKINEVLDSVSVDM
+183 VSKINEVLDTVSVDM
-198 DAELEAEKH
+198 DAELEVEV
-207 DAVQPLN
+207 DESIQTLS

-227 WTKENQ
+227 WVKENE

-247 FMEGLRGLF
+247 FMGGLRTLF

-308 ENISDGLSENQSDK
+308 ESVSDGLSENQSDK
-322 LKSLADGVD
+322 LKSLADGVE
-331 FEDEEDY
+331 FESEEDY

-343 TIKENYFPSEE
+343 TVKENYFPSEE
-354 VVSEIADDDEPL
+354 VVSEIADDEPL

-371 DKNVNGSMANY
+371 DKNVNGSMAKY